1 MKPKEQPKTIMPTLT
16 TNTLIHRSFLG
27 LLLWLATLAVHA
39 EALVPSPPQVAAKSY
54 VLMDFHSGQFLV
66 QKNPDQ
72 RMDPAS
78 LTKIMTAYVVF
89 SELESGNIGLD
100 DKVHISEKA
109 WRTEGSRMF
118 VEVNT
123 EVPVRELLKGMV
135 IQSGNDASVALA
147 EHVAGS
153 EEAFASLMNKHA
165 RRLGMKNTHF
175 VNATGLP
182 HKEHYTTA
190 RDLALLAQA
199 LIRDFP
205 EFYKLNSQKEYRYNG
220 ITQYNRNKLLWRDP
234 HVDGVKTGHTKAA
247 GYCLVASA
255 KRDDMRLISV
265 VMNTVSEKARAA
277 ESQKLLKYGFR
288 FYSTHRLYEPDTPL
302 TRLPVWKGERDELP
316 VGITEPLYVTIPR
329 GQYDALK
336 AVMNVDETIVAPV
349 EKGQTFGTVDVS
361 LDGKT
366 IAQRPLIALESIP
379 EGGVFTR
386 LKDTVLML
394 LQ

>member
-1 MKPKEQPKTIMPTLT
+1 MPIFINPPLRHTL
-16 TNTLIHRSFLG
+16 LFF
-27 LLLWLATLAVHA
+27 LLWSIAAFAHA
-39 EALVPSPPQVAAKSY
+39 EALMPSPPRVAAKSY
-54 VLMDFHSGQFLV
+54 VLMDFHSGQFLA

-72 RMDPAS
+72 KMDPAS

-89 SELESGNIGLD
+89 SELRSGNINLD
-100 DKVHISEKA
+100 EKVHISEKA

-165 RRLGMKNTHF
+165 KRLGMKNTHF

-182 HKEHYTTA
+182 DKEHYTTA
-190 RDLALLAQA
+190 HDLALLAQA

-234 HVDGVKTGHTKAA
+234 HVDGVKTGHTNAA

-255 KRDDMRLISV
+255 KRDEMRLISV
-265 VMNTVSEKARAA
+265 VMNTASEKARAA

-288 FYSTHRLYEPDTPL
+288 FFSTHRLYEAEKPL
-302 TRLPVWKGERDELP
+302 TRLPVWKGERSELP

-329 GQYDALK
+329 GQYEALK

-349 EKGQTFGTVDVS
+349 EKGQRFGTVDIS

-366 IAQRPLIALESIP
+366 IAQRPLISLESIP
-379 EGGVFTR
+379 EGGLFTR

-394 LQ
+394 IQ

>member
-1 MKPKEQPKTIMPTLT
+1 
-16 TNTLIHRSFLG
+16 
-27 LLLWLATLAVHA
+27 
-39 EALVPSPPQVAAKSY
+39 
-54 VLMDFHSGQFLV
+54 MDFHSGQFLV
-66 QKNPDQ
+66 RKNPEQ

-89 SELESGNIGLD
+89 NELKNGNIGLD

-165 RRLGMKNTHF
+165 KRLGMKNTHF

-182 HKEHYTTA
+182 HENHYTTA

-220 ITQYNRNKLLWRDP
+220 ITQYNRNKLLWRNP

-255 KRDDMRLISV
+255 IKDDMRLISV
-265 VMNTVSEKARAA
+265 VMNTASEKARAT

-288 FYSTHRLYEPDTPL
+288 FFSTHRLYEANKPL
-302 TRLPVWKGERDELP
+302 TRLPIWKGERSELP
-316 VGITEPLYVTIPR
+316 VGLSEPLYVTIPR
-329 GQYDALK
+329 GQYDNLK
-336 AVMNVDETIVAPV
+336 ATMNVEETIVAPV
-349 EKGQTFGTVDVS
+349 EKGQEFGTVDIS
-361 LDGKT
+361 LEGKPV
-366 IAQRPLIALESIP
+366 AQRPLISLESIP
-379 EGGVFTR
+379 EGGLFTR

-394 LQ
+394 IQ

>member
-1 MKPKEQPKTIMPTLT
+1 MQTFIDLLPRRIPL
-16 TNTLIHRSFLG
+16 FF
-27 LLLWLATLAVHA
+27 LLWAAAMLAQA
-39 EALVPSPPQVAAKSY
+39 EALMPSPPKLAAKSY

-66 QKNPDQ
+66 SKNPEQ

-89 SELESGNIGLD
+89 NELKNGNIGLD

-118 VEVNT
+118 VEVNS

-165 RRLGMKNTHF
+165 KRLGMKNTHF

-182 HKEHYTTA
+182 HENHYTTA

-220 ITQYNRNKLLWRDP
+220 ITQYNRNKLLWRNP

-255 KRDDMRLISV
+255 KKDDMRLISV
-265 VMNTVSEKARAA
+265 VMNTASEKARAT

-288 FYSTHRLYEPDTPL
+288 FFSTHRLYEANKPL
-302 TRLPVWKGERDELP
+302 TRLPIWKGERSELP
-316 VGITEPLYVTIPR
+316 VGLSEPLYVTIPR
-329 GQYDALK
+329 GQYDNLK
-336 AVMNVDETIVAPV
+336 ATMNVDETIIAPV
-349 EKGQTFGTVDVS
+349 EKGQEFGTVDIS
-361 LDGKT
+361 LEGKPV
-366 IAQRPLIALESIP
+366 AQRPLISLESIP

-394 LQ
+394 IQ

>member
-1 MKPKEQPKTIMPTLT
+1 MQTFIDLLPRRIP
-16 TNTLIHRSFLG
+16 FFF
-27 LLLWLATLAVHA
+27 LLWAAGMLAQA
-39 EALVPSPPQVAAKSY
+39 EALMPSPPKLAAKSY

-66 QKNPDQ
+66 SKNPDQ

-89 SELESGNIGLD
+89 NELKNGNIGLD

-118 VEVNT
+118 VEVDT

-153 EEAFASLMNKHA
+153 EEAFSSLMNKHA
-165 RRLGMKNTHF
+165 ERLGMKNTHF

-182 HKEHYTTA
+182 HENHYTTA

-205 EFYKLNSQKEYRYNG
+205 EFYKLNSRKEYRYNG

-255 KRDDMRLISV
+255 KKDDMRLISV
-265 VMNTVSEKARAA
+265 VMNTTSEKARAA

-288 FYSTHRLYEPDTPL
+288 FFSTHRLYEANTPL
-302 TRLPVWKGERDELP
+302 TRLPIWKGERSELP
-316 VGITEPLYVTIPR
+316 VGLSEPLYVTIPR
-329 GQYDALK
+329 GQYDNLK
-336 AVMNVDETIVAPV
+336 ATMNVEETIVAPV
-349 EKGQTFGTVDVS
+349 EKGQEFGTVDIS
-361 LDGKT
+361 LEGKPVT
-366 IAQRPLIALESIP
+366 QRPLISLESIP

-394 LQ
+394 FR